1 MSDTRTWKRFEI
13 IVTTNHPFATDD
25 TTVDDIADDLYNVLK
40 KDFPQAIY
48 WVTVGE
54 VGTNKVNENIH
65 LSFDVELNT
74 ALDIDLAK
82 KAALVATT
90 IIKEKGLDVEI
101 EKIVAYEF
109 DIKAT
114 VKINNPSE
122 V

>member
-1 MSDTRTWKRFEI
+1 MSDARTWKRFEI

-54 VGTNKVNENIH
+54 IGTNKVNENIH

-74 ALDIDLAK
+74 ALDIDLGK

-90 IIKEKGLDVEI
+90 IIKEKQLAVEI

-109 DIKAT
+109 DVKAT
-114 VKINNPSE
+114 VKINNP
-122 V
+122 